1 MLYNRE
7 IIFFEKL
14 LAALKINDCR
24 IIDISNENLTEFM
37 PNLKKEVMDKNLLQ
51 SVDDLDLLFS
61 CNIDGIYTDIH
72 KIIDEIDPLI
82 AEKKDDDLYI
92 IMDEP
97 LSKLILENEQ
107 NMFEKDKILD
117 IGKTMKPQMEKK
129 EKVKRYAYY

>member
-24 IIDISNENLTEFM
+24 IVDISNENLTKFM

>member
-24 IIDISNENLTEFM
+24 IVDISNENLTKFM

-97 LSKLILENEQ
+97 LSKLIL
-107 NMFEKDKILD
+107 
-117 IGKTMKPQMEKK
+117 
-129 EKVKRYAYY
+129 

>member
-24 IIDISNENLTEFM
+24 IVDVSNENLTEFM